1 MQNLL
6 LDTVGELIKGNALTS
21 LTSLIGA
28 GSEDATKKGVI
39 AGASALMSSLTKTA
53 STPIGAAGLQQL
65 MSGIDP
71 RITNN
76 VAGYLQNPAL
86 GNGASVLQPF
96 LGGETPAIAKKVS
109 QASGLGSDIVGRL
122 LPLLA
127 PLVIGTASKAIQSQ
141 GIGPQDLP
149 KFFADQAG
157 FLKTLSPG
165 LMGFF
170 ERIDANDDGSI
181 LDDLGRLSDRL
192 FGGNK

>member
-39 AGASALMSSLTKTA
+39 AGASALMS
-53 STPIGAAGLQQL
+53 
-65 MSGIDP
+65 GIDP

-86 GNGASVLQPF
+86 GNGASVLQQF